1 MWQKHL
7 AIFPLKN
14 KDYAKLY
21 SILNFDTKKFAPK
34 NIAARGFLGWGGVG
48 KGV

>member
-1 MWQKHL
+1 MWIKNL
-7 AIFPLKN
+7 AIFPFKN

-34 NIAARGFLGWGGVG
+34 NMIARGFWGVG
-48 KGV
+48 GGKAV